1 MCPLA
6 KTEMTFTRLL
16 SACLFLTAFAAAP
29 LRADTFEVTRAD
41 DPAPN
46 GCLVGDCSLREALDA
61 AQATPAADT
70 VLLDAGQYFFSL
82 GELVVVGHVTLVGAG
97 MDQTTVIGPGGI
109 GIIRVAAHS
118 TLVAERLE
126 LVSGGG
132 TVLRVDGDHGAL
144 TLREVKVPADG
155 GEVAAGGDGSADTVE
170 LHVERSNI
178 ASVIGCVAADGTCQ
192 VSDSTLGMFAAVG
205 ERIEVQL
212 ERVEV
217 SGPDIGVIVLG
228 GGEVTVRDS
237 IIRDTAMPLSLS
249 QLTAPTAADVW
260 ISRTRFLR
268 NGGPITADR
277 DAMIHLDD
285 VEFRDHV
292 VNADNLDKP
301 AAILA
306 TAGPAWRINRAL
318 FTGNRGG
325 AGLDGAVVRVLGG
338 ANVAMN
344 QVTFHDNTFHPDADG
359 GFGHAIGVYANS
371 ADPTILWIFH
381 ATLRK
386 ATSLTDATEGSLL
399 TVRGG
404 NANVRLFNSVIAGSC
419 AFGSGGVVFQAE
431 GNIESPANT
440 CGLGS
445 SNDTGV
451 AYLQLHLGAFGDHGG
466 FTHTYEPTL
475 GSFLIDQAKETWCL
489 FAPLDQRRHLRPA
502 GGVACDIGAVEAG
515 AIADTIFADGLD
527 S

>member
-1 MCPLA
+1 MMFA
-6 KTEMTFTRLL
+6 RLL
-16 SACLFLTAFAAAP
+16 PACLLLTAVAAAP
-29 LRADTFEVTRAD
+29 LHADTFEVTRAD

-61 AQATPAADT
+61 AQSTPAADT

-118 TLVAERLE
+118 TLVAERLG
-126 LVSGGG
+126 LVSGGS
-132 TVLRVDGDHGAL
+132 TLLRVDGDHGAL
-144 TLREVKVPADG
+144 TLREVDVPADG
-155 GEVAAGGDGSADTVE
+155 GEIAAGGDGSVDTVE
-170 LHVERSNI
+170 LDVERSNI
-178 ASVIGCVAADGTCQ
+178 ASAIGCVAADGTCR
-192 VSDSTLGMFAAVG
+192 VTGSTLGMFAAVG
-205 ERIEVQL
+205 ERIVVRL

-217 SGPDIGVIVLG
+217 SGPTFGVIVLG
-228 GGEVTVRDS
+228 GGEVTIRDS
-237 IIRDTAMPLSLS
+237 IIRDTATPLSLS
-249 QLTAPTAADVW
+249 QLTAQTAADVW
-260 ISRTRFLR
+260 ISHTRFLR

-292 VNADNLDKP
+292 VNADNLDQP
-301 AAILA
+301 AALLA

-338 ANVAMN
+338 GNVAMN
-344 QVTFHDNTFHPDADG
+344 QVTFNDNTFHPDANS

-371 ADPTILWIFH
+371 ADPTILWMFH
-381 ATLRK
+381 ATLRR
-386 ATSLTDATEGSLL
+386 ATSLTDATQGSLL

-404 NANVRLFNSVIAGSC
+404 NSNVRLFNSVIAGSC
-419 AFGSGGVVFQAE
+419 AFGSGGALFQAE
-431 GNIESPANT
+431 GNIESPGNT

-445 SNDTGV
+445 GNDTGV
-451 AYLQLHLGAFGDHGG
+451 LFLQLHLGTFGDHGG

-489 FAPLDQRRHLRPA
+489 FAPLDQRRHVRPA
-502 GGVACDIGAVEAG
+502 GGVACDIGAVESG
-515 AIADTIFADGLD
+515 AIADTIFADGVD